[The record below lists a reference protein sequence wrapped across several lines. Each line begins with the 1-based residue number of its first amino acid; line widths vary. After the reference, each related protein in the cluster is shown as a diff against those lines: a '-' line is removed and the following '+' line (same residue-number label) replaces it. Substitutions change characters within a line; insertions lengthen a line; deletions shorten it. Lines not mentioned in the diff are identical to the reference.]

1 MRLVIRALR
10 HFNSDPHFQFDLHLV
25 GTGFW
30 LLNFVLIAVCYFAD
44 KSLWD
49 RASIF
54 YLAIITF
61 YGNFSTD
68 YCGVS
73 DSEAS
78 GHTAALRGVR
88 QTAVHHRFVGRILD
102 RTTVDPHFQWKIHLA
117 LAYAWLFQ
125 MILAVVLF
133 IWVPTFWNSGLGLFY
148 VLAVNLYTCL
158 ATDYSALPGA
168 LAANNAQQLRGGHS
182 PWEQ

>member
-1 MRLVIRALR
+1 VRLILRALR
-10 HFNSDPHFQFDLHLV
+10 HFNSDPRFQFDLHLV
-25 GTGFW
+25 GTVFW
-30 LLNFVLIAVCYFAD
+30 LANFVAITGCYFWD
-44 KSLWD
+44 KPLWAK
-49 RASIF
+49 ASIF

-88 QTAVHHRFVGRILD
+88 TSAVHHQLVGRLLD
-102 RTTVDPHFQWKIHLA
+102 RTTLDPHFQWRVHLG
-117 LAYAWLFQ
+117 LAYAWLAQ
-125 MILAVVLF
+125 MILATCLF
-133 IWVPTFWNSGLGLFY
+133 IWVPAFWNSGIGLFY

-168 LAANNAQQLRGGHS
+168 LAADNAQRLRSGKS
-182 PWEQ
+182 PWEG